1 MKTMTIFSA
10 YKISEDRLT
19 KSFTVVCDGDPLTVI
34 AYLKK
39 YHRQANK
46 FWNALVERMEAGDR
60 AREALLDVEWVR
72 HYEDGDIC
80 PWCFSNKHW
89 EDHAQ
94 DCPRQIAL
102 GLQEP
107 QP

>member
-60 AREALLDVEWVR
+60 ARATLDKMINVEWADDESVADMFFKLDKILDN
-72 HYEDGDIC
+72 YVNGE
-80 PWCFSNKHW
+80 
-89 EDHAQ
+89 EE
-94 DCPRQIAL
+94 PR
-102 GLQEP
+102 P
-107 QP
+107 

>member
-60 AREALLDVEWVR
+60 AREELAEIKATQKEQEKTYLEWL
-72 HYEDGDIC
+72 EGM
-80 PWCFSNKHW
+80 
-89 EDHAQ
+89 Q
-94 DCPRQIAL
+94 
-102 GLQEP
+102 
-107 QP
+107 